1 MNSDVMKAMRGDFVY
16 DVAPALQL
24 YISYIKAFNLDPDF
38 YLPHVI
44 ADVDA
49 AMAAGTSFKK
59 ACYDAANTL
68 AKQATAL
75 TNEVIN
81 REPGG
86 TDVSF
91 EDCVAVALNCIRAY
105 FDGDHARFT
114 IDVDNFRIIDA
125 LYASSTSDIIF
136 AACNNPSS
144 EEAWIINTLAE
155 AVFRLKDDTQ
165 KIFC

>member
-59 ACYDAANTL
+59 ACCDAANTL
-68 AKQATAL
+68 AKRVTVL
-75 TNEVIN
+75 TNEVLN

-91 EDCVAVALNCIRAY
+91 EDCVAVALNCIRVY

-114 IDVDNFRIIDA
+114 IDVDDFGIIDA
-125 LYASSTSDIIF
+125 LYASSPSDIIF

-144 EEAWIINTLAE
+144 EEAWIINILAE
-155 AVFRLKDDTQ
+155 AVFRFSDDGPD
-165 KIFC
+165 

>member
-68 AKQATAL
+68 AKRATAL
-75 TNEVIN
+75 TNEVLN
-81 REPGG
+81 RELGG
-86 TDVSF
+86 ADVNF

-114 IDVDNFRIIDA
+114 IDVDNFGIIDA
-125 LYASSTSDIIF
+125 LYTSSPSDIIF

-144 EEAWIINTLAE
+144 EEAWIINILAE
-155 AVFRLKDDTQ
+155 AVFRFSDDGPD
-165 KIFC
+165 